1 MPTDEELAKMGSS
14 PLARGPQK
22 PIGLRHSVGGLIPA
36 RAGTTPCLQTKSWR
50 KWAHPRSRG
59 DHILA
64 PDIAGCPTGS
74 SPLAR
79 GPRVVMFSCL
89 NVPGLIPARA
99 GTTSPRSPWTLSS
112 GAHPRSRGDHET
124 PNGLNTTDKGSSP
137 LARGTSDRNNDVIA
151 EPRLIPA
158 RAGNIAVA
166 QTTAHAQA
174 AHPRSRGEHE

>member
-137 LARGTSDRNNDVIA
+137 LARGPHPRGRNSPGGA
-151 EPRLIPA
+151 GLIPA
-158 RAGNIAVA
+158 RAGNIY
-166 QTTAHAQA
+166 
-174 AHPRSRGEHE
+174 